1 MVEKDISGG
10 MVYQTTLSTK
20 YRGGRGGI
28 TIGLKT
34 NKKELFLVSY
44 HFDAIKER

>member
-1 MVEKDISGG
+1 MVEKDVSVG

-28 TIGLKT
+28 TIGL
-34 NKKELFLVSY
+34 NKQKRIISRLLPLRCY
-44 HFDAIKER
+44 